1 MKNRFNFIAI
11 FLLFII
17 NANAQGWKA
26 TGALAATGSPYYL
39 TGATNVGNDVFALS
53 YDQNLVYSSDLGVT
67 WSAPKKTNLTGKAWY
82 ILGIENRLYISTK
95 ANTYDNELHYS
106 TDKGLTWKLDTV
118 GLPLNIV
125 KSGKDAMNLIYM
137 GNGYVLAHNYAK
149 AFYKKVK
156 DTKWK
161 LSNIEGI
168 VDVAATKDKW
178 LIIGGKKIM
187 QSTNNGES
195 WTQISTTG
203 LPDKF
208 QGSKI
213 CTNGTRVFISNAPAT
228 GGQDIYYSDNGG
240 SNWTKTNSA
249 GKYTHANPW
258 VNKLYAVEDYVFAAI
273 VPKNIQDAAPFLVS
287 STKEPDFSVGD
298 VSGMLTG
305 VTTTSLPFFFHV
317 KNKLFTMMWDLFSS
331 EPGFSGESDPSTKI
345 DFAEREKNTISIY
358 PNPASQT
365 IQIKAGNTKLSK
377 IAIISLTGKKVLEQN
392 PESDKQINISQLNNG
407 VYFIQATLANGQSTT
422 SKFIKN

>member
-1 MKNRFNFIAI
+1 MKIKFTLIAI
-11 FLLFII
+11 LLIFVFKV
-17 NANAQGWKA
+17 NAQNWKA

-67 WSAPKKTNLTGKAWY
+67 WSASKKTNLTGKAWY

-213 CTNGTRVFISNAPAT
+213 CTNGTRVFISNAPAA
-228 GGQDIYYSDNGG
+228 GGQDIYFSDDGG
-240 SNWTKTNSA
+240 SSWKLSNSA
-249 GKYTHANPW
+249 GKFTHPNPW
-258 VNKLYAVEDYVFAAI
+258 ILSLYAVEDYVFATI
-273 VPKNIQDAAPFLVS
+273 LIDMFYKGIPPYIVS
-287 STKEPDFSVGD
+287 STKEPNFSVGD
-298 VSGMLTG
+298 NSGLKKDTQAPVS
-305 VTTTSLPFFFHV
+305 PFFHV
-317 KNKLFTMMWDLFSS
+317 KNKLFTMMWDLYSS
-331 EPGFSGESDPSTKI
+331 EPGFKGESNPSTGI
-345 DFAEREKNTISIY
+345 DLVDIENQSITVY

-365 IQIKAGNTKLSK
+365 IQIKTGNSEIST
-377 IAIISLTGKKVLEQN
+377 IAIISLTGKKVVEQILN
-392 PESDKQINISQLNNG
+392 ADKQIDISHLNNG
-407 VYFIQATLANGQSTT
+407 IYFIQATLANGQSTT